1 MKKGNNMYLNRYCL
15 RNFRRLENVN
25 ITLQDKETIFVGA
38 NNSGKTSAT
47 AAFRLFVSRN
57 GDFKIHDFPS
67 SLISQFDSFG
77 KQDKFSDDIELPAI
91 ELDLW
96 FTIDPSTHYGSVSHF
111 LPDLAS
117 PHSEVGV
124 RLCFSVKDLEL
135 LYNSYLEVHPKIKA
149 ITPDHDIQQ
158 KSLSHYLTQD
168 SNLKKHFS
176 LKYFRLE
183 KNKGNNL
190 CIHPLDDIEGKAT
203 LSLLLR
209 VDYVEAQRNIDD
221 DNTSRSN
228 RLSDVFTA
236 FYEHNLS
243 KHESSAESRRVI
255 EQSNTELSSHYENEF
270 STLISTIS
278 DLGFPAINDREL
290 KVISN
295 LSPEKALSG
304 SAFLTYF
311 DKETGHVLP
320 EAYNGLGFKNL
331 IFMAIQIT
339 HFQIRWF
346 NTEVNRPLC
355 QVIFI
360 EEPEAHLHAQIQ
372 QVFIHKI
379 RDVIEKTTKD
389 LGCFGHVPQLVITS
403 HSSHIIAESDFNC
416 IRYFQR
422 CKTKYS
428 TISKSKLQSSDV
440 LNLARFKSN
449 QDEDENLE
457 FLKKYLALTHCDLFF
472 SDAIIL
478 VEGTVERLL
487 MPQIIKTHF
496 NGLQSSY
503 ITTLELGGAFSHK
516 FASLLHFL
524 NLPTLVITDLDS
536 VDPASRMTSC
546 RADTPNA
553 VTSNASIKSLLLGWK
568 KTFKKAEAE
577 EEKAYKARTKITYLN
592 TLGPKDKKVPD
603 GSLYV
608 SFQQPVPVPCYG
620 EGKTM
625 TPRTFE
631 EAFIYENIDKIR
643 SGEID
648 ALIELPGTLDYDKA
662 HEHVFMEVNNNFKK
676 VEFALKQIEK
686 PNNWIVPKYI
696 SEGLEWLSE
705 KLTTKEPDTPV
716 TLGSE

>member
-1 MKKGNNMYLNRYCL
+1 MYLNRYRL

-25 ITLQDKETIFVGA
+25 ITLEDKETIFVGS

-47 AAFRLFVSRN
+47 AAFRLFVSRK

-67 SLISQFDSFG
+67 GLISKFDSFG
-77 KQDKFSDDIELPAI
+77 KQDKPSDDIELPTI

-96 FTIDPSTHYGSVSHF
+96 FTLDPSTNYGSVSHF

-117 PHSEVGV
+117 PHAEVGV
-124 RLCFSVKDLEL
+124 RLCFSVIDLEQ
-135 LYNSYLEVHPKIKA
+135 LYNSYLEVHPKIG
-149 ITPDHDIQQ
+149 TDDNVQQ
-158 KSLSHYLTQD
+158 KSLSHYLNQEG
-168 SNLKKHFS
+168 NLKRHFS
-176 LKYFRLE
+176 VKYFRLE
-183 KNKGNNL
+183 KSTGDEL
-190 CIHPLDDIEGKAT
+190 CIHPIDDLEGKNT

-236 FYEHNLS
+236 FYNHNLS
-243 KHESSAESRRVI
+243 KHENSIESQRVI
-255 EQSNTELSSHYENEF
+255 EQSNTDLSLHYENEF
-270 STLISTIS
+270 STLVSIIS
-278 DLGFPAINDREL
+278 DLGFPAVNDREL
-290 KVISN
+290 KIISN
-295 LSPEKALSG
+295 LSPEKVLSG
-304 SAFLTYF
+304 SAILTYF
-311 DKETGHVLP
+311 DKETMHVLP

-339 HFQIRWF
+339 HFQIQWF
-346 NTEVNRPLC
+346 NTKINRPLC

-389 LGCFGHVPQLVITS
+389 LGCLDHVPQLVITS
-403 HSSHIIAESDFNC
+403 HSSHIIAESDFKC

-422 CKTKYS
+422 CKTQYP
-428 TISKSKLQSSDV
+428 TISKFKLQSSKV
-440 LNLARFKSN
+440 LNLAQFKPG
-449 QDEDENLE
+449 QGEEENLE

-478 VEGTVERLL
+478 IEGTVERLL

-524 NLPTLVITDLDS
+524 NLPTLIITDLDS
-536 VDPASRMTSC
+536 VDPSNGRTSC
-546 RADTPNA
+546 RADRPDA

-568 KTFKKAEAE
+568 KSFNKAEAE
-577 EEKAYKARTKITYLN
+577 EKIAYKARTKITYLN
-592 TLGPKDKKVPD
+592 TLGSEDKKALN
-603 GSLYV
+603 GSLYI
-608 SFQQPVPVPCYG
+608 SFQQPVSVPCYG
-620 EGKTM
+620 KDKTM

-631 EAFIYENIDKIR
+631 EAFIYENINKIIT
-643 SGEID
+643 GEID
-648 ALIELPGTLDYDKA
+648 ALITLPDTLDFEKDYQ
-662 HEHVFMEVNNNFKK
+662 HVFEEVSSNFKK

-686 PNNWIVPKYI
+686 SDNWIVPQYI
-696 SEGLEWLSE
+696 SEGLDWLSK
-705 KLTTKEPDTPV
+705 KLTMTESYAP
-716 TLGSE
+716 GSVGGE

>member
-1 MKKGNNMYLNRYCL
+1 MFLKRYCL

-25 ITLQDKETIFVGA
+25 ITLEDKETIFVGA

-47 AAFRLFVSRN
+47 AAFRLFVSRK

-67 SLISQFDSFG
+67 SLISKFDSFG
-77 KQDKFSDDIELPAI
+77 KQDKLSDDFELPAI

-117 PHSEVGV
+117 PHAEVGV
-124 RLCFSVKDLEL
+124 RLCFSVEDLEQ

-149 ITPDHDIQQ
+149 KTPDDVVQQ
-158 KSLSHYLTQD
+158 KSLSHYLNQD
-168 SNLKKHFS
+168 SNLKRHFS

-183 KNKGNNL
+183 KSKGDEL
-190 CIHPLDDIEGKAT
+190 CIHPLDDLEGKAT

-243 KHESSAESRRVI
+243 KHKSSAESQRVI

-278 DLGFPAINDREL
+278 NLGFPAVNDREL

-304 SAFLTYF
+304 SAVLTYF
-311 DKETGHVLP
+311 DKETEHVLP

-331 IFMAIQIT
+331 IFIAIQIT

-372 QVFIHKI
+372 QVFIQKI
-379 RDVIEKTTKD
+379 RGVIEKTTKD
-389 LGCFGHVPQLVITS
+389 LGCLDHVPQLVITS

-422 CKTKYS
+422 CKTRYP
-428 TISKSKLQSSDV
+428 TISKFKLQSSDV
-440 LNLARFKSN
+440 LNLAHFKPD
-449 QDEDENLE
+449 QAKEENLA

-478 VEGTVERLL
+478 IEGTVERLL

-496 NGLQSSY
+496 KGLQSSY

-516 FASLLHFL
+516 FVSLLHFL
-524 NLPTLVITDLDS
+524 NLSTLVITDLDS
-536 VDPASRMTSC
+536 VDPANGRTSC
-546 RADTPNA
+546 RADRPDA

-592 TLGPKDKKVPD
+592 TLGPEDKKALN

-608 SFQQPVPVPCYG
+608 SFQQPVSVPCYG
-620 EGKTM
+620 EDKTM

-631 EAFIYENIDKIR
+631 EAFIYENIIKIR
-643 SGEID
+643 SGEIG
-648 ALIELPGTLDYDKA
+648 ALIEFPDTLDFEKD
-662 HEHVFMEVNNNFKK
+662 HEHVFKEVSSNFKK

-686 PNNWIVPKYI
+686 SDNWIVPQYI

-705 KLTTKEPDTPV
+705 KLTIIEPDTPL
-716 TLGSE
+716 TAGGE